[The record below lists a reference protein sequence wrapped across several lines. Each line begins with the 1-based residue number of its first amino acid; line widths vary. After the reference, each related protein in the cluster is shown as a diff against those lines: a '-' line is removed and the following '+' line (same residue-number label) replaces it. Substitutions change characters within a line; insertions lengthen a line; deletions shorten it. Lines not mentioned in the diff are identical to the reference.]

1 MKKLLMKFLF
11 TFVAVVGLS
20 LSISA
25 QKGNDDKKPKPPKET
40 PTIDPGKKPPPR
52 DDKKPKKPG
61 MAFMLVVEGTEP
73 NSTEGQ

>member
-1 MKKLLMKFLF
+1 MKKILMKFLF
-11 TFVAVVGLS
+11 TFVAVVGLT

-25 QKGNDDKKPKPPKET
+25 QKNNDDKKPKPPKET

-61 MAFMLVVEGTEP
+61 MAFMLVVESTEP
-73 NSTEGQ
+73 QEATDQ